1 MARGVDAIIDEAIAE
16 SANPLPGAS
25 EDYEPLFRLIGSAR
39 LVLLGEATHGTHEVQ
54 HDAPEAYPTG
64 L

>member
-1 MARGVDAIIDEAIAE
+1 
-16 SANPLPGAS
+16 LPGAS
-25 EDYEPLFRLIGSAR
+25 DNYEPLFRLIGSAR